1 MGNSSDA
8 GSIMAVNPYKSR
20 TAGKLSSPG
29 GHTEIN
35 LLLELEAQCELH
47 HARVRQQTGVIAEV
61 TRIRDRQVQALH
73 VEARQVQCV
82 EHVPPELQALAFLP
96 APPL

>member
-1 MGNSSDA
+1 MRP
-8 GSIMAVNPYKSR
+8 SIPHK
-20 TAGKLSSPG
+20 TKPPG
-29 GHTEIN
+29 DFRLPAAITEIN

-61 TRIRDRQVQALH
+61 TGIGDRQVQALD

-82 EHVPPELQALAFLP
+82 EHVPTELQALAFLP
-96 APPL
+96 APSL